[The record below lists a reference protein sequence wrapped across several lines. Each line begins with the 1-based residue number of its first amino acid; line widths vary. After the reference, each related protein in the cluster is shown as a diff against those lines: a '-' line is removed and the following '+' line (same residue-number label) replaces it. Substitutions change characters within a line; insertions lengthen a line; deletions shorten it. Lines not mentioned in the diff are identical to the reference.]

1 MRTWCVAAV
10 DAELGELHTN
20 TTTFALGVGLL
31 AAGVRMAELLTE
43 ARLRAALPAR
53 VLLVGTAG
61 AYPDGDGTPQ
71 VAIGAIVTASSVA
84 LGSATAA
91 SGRGYVPL
99 PPSPVTLTPAA
110 ALPPAQ
116 VACCTAITTD
126 APSARAL
133 GATWQ
138 VEHME
143 LFGVAHACARVGI
156 PVTALL
162 GITNVVG
169 PHAHDQWKANRATV
183 EAATRDAARSWLA
196 RHG

>member
-10 DAELGELHTN
+10 DAELGNLHADVP
-20 TTTFALGVGLL
+20 TFALGVGML
-31 AAGVRMAELLTE
+31 AAGVRMAELIAE
-43 ARLRAALPAR
+43 ARARDALPAR
-53 VLLVGTAG
+53 VLVMGTAG
-61 AYPDGDGTPQ
+61 AYPDGDGRPHL
-71 VAIGAIVTASSVA
+71 AIGTVVTASTTG

-99 PPSPVTLTPAA
+99 PPAPVTLTPMAD
-110 ALPPAQ
+110 LTPVR

-169 PHAHDQWKANRATV
+169 PEAHAQWKANRATV
-183 EAATRDAARSWLA
+183 EAATREAARSWLA
-196 RHG
+196 RTA